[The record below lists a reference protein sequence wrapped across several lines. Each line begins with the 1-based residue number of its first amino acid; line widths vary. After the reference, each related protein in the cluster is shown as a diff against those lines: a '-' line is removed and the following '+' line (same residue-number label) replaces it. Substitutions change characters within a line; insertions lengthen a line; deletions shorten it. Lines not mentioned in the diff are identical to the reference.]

1 MSVMDYSILIIKRK
15 GRVRDR
21 EEENYPYRYNEFP
34 SYAALDEY
42 YNIGIIDYLE
52 SWTLKRKAERA
63 FKTMITSKK
72 VTVTSPEEYS
82 RRLSNFI
89 DEII

>member
-1 MSVMDYSILIIKRK
+1 M
-15 GRVRDR
+15 
-21 EEENYPYRYNEFP
+21 
-34 SYAALDEY
+34 Y

-63 FKTMITSKK
+63 FKTMITKKK

-82 RRLSNFI
+82 KRLS
-89 DEII
+89 